1 MQRENIRLKTLRL
14 KYKLTQEE
22 LAELAGVNR
31 STLAHAEKGRTPTLY
46 AGLAIAQA
54 LGTTVEYL
62 FLPCIVLDK
71 HNQKGG
77 AGIE

>member
-1 MQRENIRLKTLRL
+1 MHQENTRLKTLRL

-31 STLAHAEKGRTPTLY
+31 STLAWAERGRIPSLTAAL
-46 AGLAIAQA
+46 LIAQA

-62 FLPCIVLDK
+62 FLPLVALNK
-71 HNQKGG
+71 HKEEGG
-77 AGIE
+77 VNVG

>member
-1 MQRENIRLKTLRL
+1 MQQENARLKTLRM

-31 STLAHAEKGRTPTLY
+31 STLAWAEKGRLPS
-46 AGLAIAQA
+46 LASALLIAQA

-62 FLPCIVLDK
+62 FLPLVALNK
-71 HNQKGG
+71 HKNEGG
-77 AGIE
+77 ASVE

>member
-1 MQRENIRLKTLRL
+1 MQQENTRLKTLRL

-31 STLAHAEKGRTPTLY
+31 STLAWAERGRIPSLR
-46 AGLAIAQA
+46 AGLLIAQA

-62 FLPCIVLDK
+62 FLPMVAQNK
-71 HNQKGG
+71 HKNEGG
-77 AGIE
+77 VSVG